1 MVSRSTLVISVVAVV
16 LLAGC
21 SGLVGNGGN
30 GTPAP
35 ESPSEFEYADGFS
48 SEGITDGQAAV
59 ASYDT
64 AVQAQGNYT
73 GSYQYTVDG
82 EDGETVVSGEYRV
95 DFEDEQALRIVE
107 VNAPSANGTS
117 ESYYGDGQQYNR
129 SSYNGRYG
137 TVSASNRTFPETE
150 LTASEAIEPFLR
162 NASDYETTLEQR
174 NNESVVVYETTD
186 VDNAGSFLGVDS
198 DGNVTA
204 FDARFAVDSDGLI
217 HTAEYELTYLID
229 GTERTVDMT
238 FEVSS
243 LSETTVER
251 PSWVDEA

>member
-48 SEGITDGQAAV
+48 SDGITDGQAAV
-59 ASYDT
+59 ESYDT
-64 AVQAQGNYT
+64 AVRAQGNYT

-107 VNAPSANGTS
+107 VNATSANGTS

-129 SSYNGRYG
+129 SSYNGQYG
-137 TVSASNRTFPETE
+137 DVSSSNRTFPGAD
-150 LTASEAIEPFLR
+150 LTASEAIEPFLL
-162 NASDYETTLEQR
+162 NASAYETTLEQR
-174 NNESVVVYETTD
+174 DGESVVVYETTD
-186 VDNAGSFLGVDS
+186 LGNAGSFLGVDS
-198 DGNVTA
+198 AENVTA
-204 FDARFAVDSDGLI
+204 FDAQFVVDGDGLI
-217 HTAEYELTYLID
+217 HTAGYELTYIAD
-229 GTERTVDMT
+229 GNERTVDMT
-238 FEVSS
+238 FEVTSIG
-243 LSETTVER
+243 ETTVER
-251 PSWVDEA
+251 PSWADEA